1 MYKSISYIV
10 KYACVILIIKY
21 RCRIRKKQKTWLLV
35 PLVTFA
41 LLHFQTVSPYL
52 EFTLIQCCLTRDIE
66 IHQVL
71 NFPVGKG
78 RKGRQ

>member
-21 RCRIRKKQKTWLLV
+21 RCRIRKQQKTWLLV

-52 EFTLIQCCLTRDIE
+52 EFALIQCCLTRDKVR
-66 IHQVL
+66 H
-71 NFPVGKG
+71 
-78 RKGRQ
+78 